1 MNPFRFHVPTR
12 IIFERGGVRSLG
24 GLLAEENVNS
34 AVVITDRGVFSAGC
48 LKGVFAS
55 LDEHRIVHETYDGVE
70 QNPTERNVL
79 EALEIIGSGS
89 YDSIIAVGGGSS
101 LDTGKA
107 VLALMKEDKPI
118 RELYEG
124 VLTGKAPMPLVALPT
139 TAGTGSEVT
148 WSAVITN
155 EEVHVKE
162 TIRGE
167 YMYPKIALVDPELTL
182 TLPKHITASTGMD
195 ALTHAIEAYICSR
208 AHALSDALAME
219 ASLLIFGHLRNA
231 VRDGSNMSARSAMS
245 IASTLAGMAFS
256 ISGLGMVHGMAE
268 PLGGKLNVPHGIAN
282 SVLLPYCLNFNRDA
296 VKGKLSVLARLL
308 YLDGHRSDEQ
318 SSQALVDSVKALAR
332 DVGIPAH
339 LDEMKVTEEQLQAL
353 VSDAQVNSCMPANP
367 KEITRKDI
375 DAIYREVLRI
385 E

>member
-1 MNPFRFHVPTR
+1 MNSFRFHVPTR
-12 IIFERGGVRSLG
+12 IIFERGGVHSLG
-24 GLLAEENVNS
+24 GLLAKENVYS
-34 AVVITDRGVFSAGC
+34 AVVITDRGVLRAGC

-55 LDEHRIVHETYDGVE
+55 LDEHRILHETYDGVE

-79 EALEIIGSGS
+79 EALEIISSCS

-107 VLALMKEDKPI
+107 VLALMKEGKPI
-118 RELYEG
+118 RELYAG
-124 VLTGKAPMPLVALPT
+124 VLTGSAPMPLVAVPT

-155 EEVHVKE
+155 EEDHVKE

-167 YMYPKIALVDPELTL
+167 YMYPKFALVDPELTL
-182 TLPKHITASTGMD
+182 TLPRHITASTGMD
-195 ALTHAIEAYICSR
+195 ALTHALEAYICNR

-219 ASLLIFGHLRNA
+219 ASMLIFGHLRNA
-231 VRDGSNMSARSAMS
+231 VRDGSDMSARSAMS

-282 SVLLPYCLNFNRDA
+282 SVLLPYCLGFNRDA
-296 VKGKLSVLARLL
+296 VQGKLSVLARLL
-308 YLDGHRSDEQ
+308 YLDGHRSEGG
-318 SSQALVDSVKALAR
+318 SSQALVDSVRIMAR
-332 DVGIPAH
+332 EGGIPAH
-339 LDEMKVTEEQLQAL
+339 IDDAKVSEEQMRAL
-353 VSDAQVNSCMPANP
+353 VQDAQVNSCMPANP
-367 KEITRKDI
+367 KKITRKDI
-375 DAIYREVLRI
+375 EAIYREILRM